1 MLICESLTPL
11 VVENQIKLL
20 SMQSLSK
27 VSIGGIVIQNTSN
40 LSSPM
45 FFVDQSE
52 LVVTSMQINSTGST
66 TPLFDI
72 LSESQLNASNLHI
85 SNYRGP
91 LFNIQDSVAVISNSL
106 IENIFF
112 G

>member
-1 MLICESLTPL
+1 MLVNESRNPL

-27 VSIGGIVIQNTSN
+27 VTISGLVIQNTSN

-52 LVVTSMQINSTGST
+52 LVVTSMKITSTGST

-72 LSESQLNASNLHI
+72 LSESHLNATNLHI
-85 SNYRGP
+85 SNYRGS
-91 LFNIQDSVAVISNSL
+91 LFNIQESVAEISDSQ
-106 IENIFF
+106 IDNIFF